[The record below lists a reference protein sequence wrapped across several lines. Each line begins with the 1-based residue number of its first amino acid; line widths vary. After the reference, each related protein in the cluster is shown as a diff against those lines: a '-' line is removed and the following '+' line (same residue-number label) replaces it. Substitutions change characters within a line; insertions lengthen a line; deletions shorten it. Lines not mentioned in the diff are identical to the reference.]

1 MENYIPP
8 AKKLRTDDGLGYAT
22 STGDVDDQTFKRKNR
37 NPELM
42 TYEMKCIA
50 ESFQFQAENYRGALQ
65 EYLQKDGNVIRLTFE
80 TNRKIGTDPHL
91 PTFICTGRAGD
102 ITATAEGRVKKWA
115 RQLAALALLKK
126 MKLVPESYKTGNQS
140 KVEKLPKV
148 ENLPKVSPKKTKEDI
163 IAEREI
169 EEDQNIYT
177 GTVMYW
183 KPMQGHGFISI
194 DEDITVNGET
204 AKERI
209 YVWKSDIICFS
220 EEIGLNKNDTV
231 SFKVYKDSLGI
242 GAYEVTYGDGT
253 PIIFEPDVVEEEQAE
268 VVKELVP
275 ETIVQPKK
283 KKEMKP
289 LLENK
294 QYINGNFRGALQEY
308 LVKTHPGVTVEF
320 KTDVLHSKSRMTVY
334 VTKCKAVGG
343 ESKQFKGLVGT
354 GHAAVKKSAIHFS
367 ALDFMLKLN
376 LLTEAQ
382 HFQVHQQWSCY

>member
-8 AKKLRTDDGLGYAT
+8 AKKLRTDDGLGYVT

-37 NPELM
+37 SPELM
-42 TYEMKCIA
+42 TYEMKCTV
-50 ESFQFQAENYRGALQ
+50 ESFQFKAENYRGVLQ
-65 EYLQKDGNVIRLTFE
+65 EYLQKQGNIRLTFE
-80 TNRKIGTDPHL
+80 TNLKSGTDPHL
-91 PTFICTGRAGD
+91 PTFICTCRAGD
-102 ITATAEGRVKKWA
+102 VTVTAEGRVKKWA

-126 MKLVPESYKTGNQS
+126 IKLVPESYKTGNQS
-140 KVEKLPKV
+140 KVEKLPKI
-148 ENLPKVSPKKTKEDI
+148 SQKKTKEDI

-183 KPMQGHGFISI
+183 KPMKDHGFISI

-209 YVWKSDIICFS
+209 YVLKSDIICFS
-220 EEIGLNKNDTV
+220 EEVGLNKNDTV

-242 GAYEVTYGDGT
+242 GAYEVTNLDGS
-253 PIIFEPDVVEEEQAE
+253 PIIFEPEAVEEEQAE
-268 VVKELVP
+268 VIKELVP

-289 LLENK
+289 LLGNK
-294 QYINGNFRGALQEY
+294 QYINGNFRGALHEY
-308 LVKTHPGVTVEF
+308 LAKTHPGVTVEF

-343 ESKQFKGLVGT
+343 ESKKLKGLVGT